1 MHLIDLCDWQYP
13 ETELDQLLRMG
24 EIIEHN
30 GKYVMPYDDDALE
43 QLWKEL
49 SDVLVYED
57 EDGWL
62 CLENDWLVFPS
73 GTERE
78 EIWYWFDEHYSK
90 GVHALMF
97 PDEH

>member
-1 MHLIDLCDWQYP
+1 MATYI
-13 ETELDQLLRMG
+13 
-24 EIIEHN
+24 N
-30 GKYVMPYDDDALE
+30 E
-43 QLWKEL
+43 QLKQLYNDEKLKQLWEEL
-49 SDVLVYED
+49 GDVPVYED

-62 CLENDWLVFPS
+62 CLENDWFINDWFFFPS

-97 PDEH
+97 PDKH